1 MAPPDARATQAAVG
15 GLTDQAAEPRADAAP
30 PAGAAGAARADS
42 GEPADGSGKPRVEF
56 DPFEPGFVEWP
67 YDQYARLREH
77 DPVHRSALLEGWVL
91 TRFDDAATLLRDP
104 HISVEL
110 DNAAPSG
117 VVDLQRERIERS
129 GRRSETLVLRD
140 DPDHNRLRR
149 LLQRPFRPRPI
160 EQLRD
165 MVAARVDAALAARVP
180 GGAMD
185 LIADF
190 AYPLPVGVFCQML
203 GIPDEDSPR
212 FREWTNA
219 VARTLDPVLD
229 DEEHA
234 RCTALVDEMYAY
246 LADQVE
252 AKRRDP
258 QDDILTALVHAEDQ
272 GDMLTRDE
280 LVAQIVTLYVA
291 GHEPTTALIG
301 NGLLALL
308 RHPDQLALLRQ
319 RPELVGN
326 AIHELLRYDGP
337 NQFVRRIVVEPTT
350 IGSTRVAPGGVLY
363 VCLAAANH
371 DPARWDDPETVR
383 VDRPDAP
390 QHLQFGLGVHTC
402 LGTHLARLQAE
413 VAMGALLSRL
423 DDIELAGNPVW
434 SDRMVLRSVQSLP
447 IRWRT

>member
-1 MAPPDARATQAAVG
+1 MASPAADTG
-15 GLTDQAAEPRADAAP
+15 TG
-30 PAGAAGAARADS
+30 PA
-42 GEPADGSGKPRVEF
+42 VF

-91 TRFDDAATLLRDP
+91 TRFDDAARLLRDP
-104 HISVEL
+104 GISVEL

-117 VVDLQRERIERS
+117 VVELQRERIRRS

-149 LLQRPFRPRPI
+149 LLQPPFRPRPI
-160 EQLRD
+160 DQLRA
-165 MVAARVDAALAARVP
+165 MVTTRVDAALATLARR
-180 GGAMD
+180 GSMD
-185 LIADF
+185 VIGDF
-190 AYPLPVGVFCQML
+190 AYPLPVSVFCEML
-203 GIPDEDSPR
+203 GIPDEDSSR

-219 VARTLDPVLD
+219 VARSLDPVLD

-246 LADQVE
+246 LDEQVE

-258 QDDILTALVHAEDQ
+258 QDDILTELVHAEDQ
-272 GDMLTRDE
+272 GDVLTRDE
-280 LVAQIVTLYVA
+280 LVAQLVTLYVA

-308 RHPDQLALLRQ
+308 RHPDQHDLLRQ
-319 RPELVGN
+319 RPELLGN

-337 NQFVRRIVVEPTT
+337 NQFVRRIAVEPTT
-350 IGSTRVAPGGVLY
+350 IGSTTLAPGDVLY

-371 DPARWDDPETVR
+371 DPARWDEPETVR
-383 VDRPDAP
+383 VGRPDAA
-390 QHLQFGLGVHTC
+390 QHLQFGLGIHTC

-423 DDIELAGNPVW
+423 DGIELAGDPVW
-434 SDRMVLRSVQSLP
+434 SDRMVLRALRSLP
-447 IRWRT
+447 IAWQA